1 MKSHSCCVNS
11 SSKQNTAFS
20 VSWFDCQS
28 HHDVPL
34 RSNQLEDPLMILMIS
49 QVSFNSNLIKSR
61 RIPPL
66 QHPQATEGNYMGN
79 QARRFLFRVNLQAAT
94 MSRDETNEREMGK
107 HADFVFFL
115 HASPFSS
122 FRALHWNPHFVLT
135 FSSHIYSFFCVF
147 RVELELSPHEIMK
160 VANRAVVRRNNWYC
174 CSPHVRQK

>member
-11 SSKQNTAFS
+11 SSKQNIPFS

-79 QARRFLFRVNLQAAT
+79 QARRYLFRVNLQAAT
-94 MSRDETNEREMGK
+94 MSRDEANEREMGK
-107 HADFVFFL
+107 HADFVFFSL
-115 HASPFSS
+115 RITFFLFLCTSLKSAFCPYLFFAHLFLFFAFS
-122 FRALHWNPHFVLT
+122 
-135 FSSHIYSFFCVF
+135 
-147 RVELELSPHEIMK
+147 E
-160 VANRAVVRRNNWYC
+160 
-174 CSPHVRQK
+174 